1 MHSIARQ
8 KPRLSTFKA
17 SHAVCE
23 ERGLLCLAG
32 TSYRCLRVVLVRRR
46 SVFNRCVDS
55 QSSSSVNGSEAA
67 HAEEAA
73 AEADI
78 DEERCNRDILMA
90 SYCQQ
95 TFV

>member
-1 MHSIARQ
+1 
-8 KPRLSTFKA
+8 
-17 SHAVCE
+17 
-23 ERGLLCLAG
+23 
-32 TSYRCLRVVLVRRR
+32 
-46 SVFNRCVDS
+46 VDS